1 MNLNFRSVAATATS
15 LFAIGA
21 LGTCS
26 PATAVWAND
35 YPLQIMAAQAP
46 IQIPVADK
54 AGLIP
59 ADVLAQAQVEAE
71 TLPSAELGDALEAH
85 INEQR
90 AASANVATDATDTEV
105 PARSLSALVSRHA
118 ATSTA
123 NREAECLAGT
133 VYFESKGEP
142 LDGQLAVAQTVLNR
156 ARSGRFPSSV
166 CGVVFQKS
174 QFSFV
179 RGGGFPPI
187 ARSSQ
192 QWKNAVAIAHIAQN
206 GLWDSSI
213 ANALFFHARHVSP
226 GWRLKRIA
234 SVGNH
239 IFYR

>member
-1 MNLNFRSVAATATS
+1 MNFNVRAVSATATS

-21 LGTCS
+21 LSTCS

-35 YPLQIMAAQAP
+35 HPLQIKP
-46 IQIPVADK
+46 IQAK

-71 TLPSAELGDALEAH
+71 SLPAADLGDAIEAH

-90 AASANVATDATDTEV
+90 AASANVVLDDIKPEA
-105 PARSLSALVSRHA
+105 PARSLSALVARHA
-118 ATSTA
+118 GTSTSS
-123 NREAECLAGT
+123 REAECLAGT
-133 VYFESKGEP
+133 IYFESKGEP

-156 ARSGRFPSSV
+156 SKSGRFPGSV

-192 QWKNAVAIAHIAQN
+192 QWKTAVAIAHIAQN
-206 GLWDSSI
+206 NLWDSSI